1 MTRAEVDLRTSV
13 ADWLLVYAFGGHPM
27 RSSRCSPT
35 RRAFAM
41 IVKVGFTAP
50 IETKKLESTR

>member
-1 MTRAEVDLRTSV
+1 V
-13 ADWLLVYAFGGHPM
+13 AAGSDAAGDVIA
-27 RSSRCSPT
+27 T

-50 IETKKLESTR
+50 IEDMKLLSAT